1 MPDEPRKAHDHHRET
16 SPRDARCF
24 VLTVSDTRDPD
35 TDRSGR
41 LIGEL
46 VEGAGLRLSG
56 AEIVPDEPARIRASI
71 EARLADPATDVIL
84 VTGGTGVAPRDRTVE
99 VVRELL
105 ERELPGFGEIF
116 RMLSFREIGAAAML
130 SRALAGVARGKAVFA
145 LPGSADAVKLAMN
158 QIILPEIGHLLR
170 ELRKQG
176 SG

>member
-1 MPDEPRKAHDHHRET
+1 MPERPRGPHHHHRGT
-16 SPRDARCF
+16 SPRRVRCF
-24 VLTVSDTRDPD
+24 VLTVSDTRTAE

-41 LIGEL
+41 AIREL
-46 VEGAGLRLSG
+46 LEGAGHRVAG
-56 AEIVPDEPARIRASI
+56 TEIVPDEPERIRAAI
-71 EARLADPATDVIL
+71 EARLADPETDVL
-84 VTGGTGVAPRDRTVE
+84 LATGGTGVAPRDRTVE

-130 SRALAGVARGKAVFA
+130 SRAVAGVAGGKALFA

-170 ELRKQG
+170 ELRKEG